1 MNDLH
6 QSMHDQFGT
15 FLCIETIFVVIPDS
29 YLFQIPLIF
38 ILVMFACFS
47 VLRSTLLI

>member
-6 QSMHDQFGT
+6 KSMLDQFGT

-38 ILVMFACFS
+38 ILVMFTFIS
-47 VLRSTLLI
+47 VRRSKFLI